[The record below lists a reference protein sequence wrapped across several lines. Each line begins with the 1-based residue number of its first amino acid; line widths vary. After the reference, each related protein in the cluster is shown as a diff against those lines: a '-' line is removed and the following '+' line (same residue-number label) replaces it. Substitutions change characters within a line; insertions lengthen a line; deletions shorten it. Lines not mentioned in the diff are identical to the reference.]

1 MNFVRFDAPNHP
13 VLMTFQD
20 AINGEAEIAKI
31 PPCLLAA
38 IVWRESG
45 GQNILQEGVPP
56 GPECGV
62 GLTQITAGVDWSNPS
77 APTFQGYPLLNCA
90 DNLYVAA
97 AFFLA
102 PLISQAARA
111 QRDTPS
117 AFETACRGQIIYAVA
132 CGYNA
137 GWGKVRRAMAEGVD
151 CDSFT
156 SNNYAKDV
164 LGKYALLVDES
175 TAASKAGGS

>member
-1 MNFVRFDAPNHP
+1 MTRTAIIAAFPGELKPLVRGWKH
-13 VLMTFQD
+13 QRR
-20 AINGEAEIAKI
+20 NGIDTWAH
-31 PPCLLAA
+31 
-38 IVWRESG
+38 R
-45 GQNILQEGVPP
+45 
-56 GPECGV
+56 
-62 GLTQITAGVDWSNPS
+62 D
-77 APTFQGYPLLNCA
+77 

-102 PLISQAARA
+102 PLMSQAARA

-137 GWGKVRRAMAEGVD
+137 GWGKVRQAMAEGVD
-151 CDSFT
+151 CDGFT

-175 TAASKAGGS
+175 TVSAQGGS